1 MPIGF
6 PLLSPELVHSRKT
19 YIFTVFKEIF
29 PLNEFEVPKPF
40 SLLHTYDFRS
50 WWDNFHHV
58 LKIDNYAYCGV
69 VDRDST
75 VCDFSSSYGLISS
88 HFSLF
93 LLGKGGIQQSK
104 TDRA

>member
-19 YIFTVFKEIF
+19 YIFTVLKEIF

-58 LKIDNYAYCGV
+58 LKIDKYAYLPLYL
-69 VDRDST
+69 
-75 VCDFSSSYGLISS
+75 SSSQEYIDRFLDTKVIPILAFFQGFLI
-88 HFSLF
+88 
-93 LLGKGGIQQSK
+93 
-104 TDRA
+104 